1 MGYGSYSVSS
11 RATRSSA
18 LGYTT
23 KSFDTIFTQQ
33 RSRQIHKLMNP
44 KDVVYRECC
53 DSKDHP
59 EVIPTLLFLDSTGS
73 MGSIPHDLIK
83 NGLPKLM
90 GGLTQHGLDVSLLF
104 GAVGD
109 HECDDYPLQVGQF
122 ESGDKELD
130 EWLTRTYIEG
140 GGGGN
145 NGESYL
151 LAWYFALNHVQT
163 DAWNKRNKKGF
174 LFTVGDEPNLDSM
187 DASDVKGIMGTTA
200 VTQNLSASKLLV
212 EVQKYYH
219 VYHMHISHGYRSTYG
234 VDQWKKTLGE
244 NCITVDDHTK
254 LAEIIRDTIKNK
266 EEKTDMSISVS
277 VDDYDINV
285 DEPIAVPV
293 SDDSSVKP
301 NKPPVNLDDVDHLI

>member
-1 MGYGSYSVSS
+1 MGYASYSVSS
-11 RATRSSA
+11 RAVRSKK
-18 LGYTT
+18 LGYDTN
-23 KSFDTIFTQQ
+23 SFDAIFTQQ

-44 KDVVYRECC
+44 RNVGFRECR
-53 DSKDHP
+53 DSAEHP
-59 EVIPTLLFLDSTGS
+59 AVIPALLFLDSTGS
-73 MGSIPHDLIK
+73 MGNIPHDLIK

-90 GGLTQHGLDVSLLF
+90 GGLVQGGLDVSLLF

-140 GGGGN
+140 GGGAN

-187 DASDVKGIMGTTA
+187 DVSDIKGIMGETA
-200 VTQNLSASKLLV
+200 VTQNLTAAQLLAD
-212 EVQKYYH
+212 VQKYYH
-219 VYHMHISHGYRSTYG
+219 VYHLHISHGYRSAYG
-234 VDQWKKTLGE
+234 ADQWKNVLGE
-244 NCITVDDHTK
+244 NCIYVDDHTQ
-254 LAEIIRDTIKNK
+254 LADIIRDTIKSK
-266 EEKTDMSISVS
+266 EESNEDISLPIDTV
-277 VDDYDINV
+277 NV
-285 DEPIAVPV
+285 DIDEQTPVVKGKAEP
-293 SDDSSVKP
+293 VK
-301 NKPPVNLDDVDHLI
+301 LDDIDHLI